1 MQNKKP
7 AASHIFMSNS
17 DLLTFKQ
24 QLNGNNLSFLK
35 IIIIR
40 MMTIVIVIVNIT
52 SLVLCEDK
60 SFATPL
66 LASLYN
72 LYFL

>member
-1 MQNKKP
+1 MQNKKL

-35 IIIIR
+35 IIIR
-40 MMTIVIVIVNIT
+40 MITVVIVIVNIT

>member
-1 MQNKKP
+1 MQNKKL

-35 IIIIR
+35 IIIR
-40 MMTIVIVIVNIT
+40 MITVVIVIVNIT

-72 LYFL
+72 L

>member
-1 MQNKKP
+1 MQNKKL

-24 QLNGNNLSFLK
+24 QLNGSNLSFLK
-35 IIIIR
+35 IIIR
-40 MMTIVIVIVNIT
+40 MITVVIVTVNIT

>member
-24 QLNGNNLSFLK
+24 QLNGNNLSYLK
-35 IIIIR
+35 MIIR
-40 MMTIVIVIVNIT
+40 MITVVIVIINIT

-72 LYFL
+72 L

>member
-7 AASHIFMSNS
+7 AASHTFMSNS

-35 IIIIR
+35 IIIR

-72 LYFL
+72 L

>member
-24 QLNGNNLSFLK
+24 QLNGSNLSFLK
-35 IIIIR
+35 IIIR
-40 MMTIVIVIVNIT
+40 MITVVIVTVNIT

>member
-1 MQNKKP
+1 MQNKKT
-7 AASHIFMSNS
+7 AAYHIFMSNS

-35 IIIIR
+35 IIIR
-40 MMTIVIVIVNIT
+40 MITVVIVIVNIT

-72 LYFL
+72 L

>member
-35 IIIIR
+35 IIIR

-52 SLVLCEDK
+52 SLVK
-60 SFATPL
+60 
-66 LASLYN
+66 
-72 LYFL
+72 

>member
-1 MQNKKP
+1 MRNKKL

-35 IIIIR
+35 IIIR
-40 MMTIVIVIVNIT
+40 MITIVIVIVNIT

-72 LYFL
+72 L